1 MGCPYLGVTL
11 QNQDIFIEPAAGG
24 LLGKKFSW
32 QRLDKDMADT
42 AVLYSWSDNWTTREG
57 Y

>member
-1 MGCPYLGVTL
+1 MGSL
-11 QNQDIFIEPAAGG
+11 FIEPAAEG

-42 AVLYSWSDNWTTREG
+42 AVLYSSPDNWTTREG

>member
-1 MGCPYLGVTL
+1 MRDTL

-32 QRLDKDMADT
+32 WRLDKDMADT